1 MTTHLFSFS
10 AAFDYGHLTRTA
22 RGVTVQVTLAANA
35 TETISIE
42 ARVDSGSS
50 FCVFGRQWADLLGLD
65 WEAGD
70 RLIISTATGIFAAH
84 LQEVTIRLLDYEW
97 TGWVAFAE
105 WDTMPP
111 SPARDVLGLNGFF
124 DHFLVAIDDREEM
137 IYLEPRFS

>member
-1 MTTHLFSFS
+1 MTTHTLSLSS
-10 AAFDYGHLTRTA
+10 ALSYGHLTRSSRA
-22 RGVTVQVTLAANA
+22 VVVQVTLEANDI
-35 TETISIE
+35 ETISIQT
-42 ARVDSGSS
+42 RVDSGSS

-70 RLIISTATGIFAAH
+70 PLKISTAAGNFYAH
-84 LQEVTIRLLDYEW
+84 LHEVTIQLLDFKW
-97 TGWVAFAE
+97 TAWVAFAE

-124 DHFLVAIDDREEM
+124 DRFLVAIDDRAEM